1 MHAQSFRNQIAAAD
15 TKRNQLASDGRF
27 LHFFRNHSYNP
38 AVPLPLPAMND
49 DHDLAGS
56 SPDAT
61 SFDDGPYPALKTFLL
76 SRGVPRHKQTAEVA
90 GLLGLAKTSVFRKFK
105 GESSF
110 SLPELKVIADHFATD
125 VDTLRGLAPGHAD
138 RGPGGASTE
147 AARLHLPGLPPQG
160 QLQPGPALADD
171 DVCDLVA
178 VRIGEQWHV
187 HAGSSPEVRGQV
199 RHSIVSLRLA
209 SAPRPRVAL
218 LEDDDNAAAVVAMA
232 LEGEGMVVQ
241 THKTSADLSAS
252 LARRPFQGYV
262 IDWLLGAGTAEA
274 AIRQIRAGQPSA
286 PIAITTGALHTG
298 AETEGSLIPF
308 AEQFSVG
315 IFEKPFRQA
324 VLASYLRRG
333 MTEPSPR

>member
-1 MHAQSFRNQIAAAD
+1 
-15 TKRNQLASDGRF
+15 
-27 LHFFRNHSYNP
+27 
-38 AVPLPLPAMND
+38 MND
-49 DHDLAGS
+49 DSDFAGTTT
-56 SPDAT
+56 DAAP
-61 SFDDGPYPALKTFLL
+61 FDEGPYAALKAFLL

-125 VDTLRGLAPGHAD
+125 VDTLRGLSAGQVD
-138 RGPGGASTE
+138 RSAGGPATE
-147 AARLHLPGLPPQG
+147 PARLHLPGLPTHG
-160 QLQPGPALADD
+160 QLSPGPTLADD

-178 VRIGEQWHV
+178 VRVGEQWHV
-187 HAGSSPEVRGQV
+187 HAGNAPEVRGQV
-199 RHSIVSLRLA
+199 RHGIASLRIA

-241 THKTSADLSAS
+241 AHKTPADLAAS
-252 LARRPFQGYV
+252 LTRRPFQAYV

-274 AIRQIRAGQPSA
+274 AIRQIRARQPA
-286 PIAITTGALHTG
+286 VPIAITTGALHTG

-333 MTEPSPR
+333 MTEPAAR

>member
-1 MHAQSFRNQIAAAD
+1 
-15 TKRNQLASDGRF
+15 
-27 LHFFRNHSYNP
+27 
-38 AVPLPLPAMND
+38 MND
-49 DHDLAGS
+49 D
-56 SPDAT
+56 PDFP
-61 SFDDGPYPALKTFLL
+61 SEEGPYPALKAFLL

-125 VDTLRGLAPGHAD
+125 VDTLRGLATGHAD
-138 RGPGGASTE
+138 RVTTGASPE
-147 AARLHLPGLPPQG
+147 PARLHLPGLPAHG
-160 QLQPGPALADD
+160 QLQPGAVLAED

-178 VRIGEQWHV
+178 VRLGEQWHV
-187 HAGSSPEVRGQV
+187 FAGDAPETRGPV
-199 RHSIVSLRLA
+199 RHGIASLRIT
-209 SAPRPRVAL
+209 SVPRPRVAL

-232 LEGEGMVVQ
+232 LDGEGMVVQ
-241 THKTSADLSAS
+241 THKTPADLAAS
-252 LARRPFQGYV
+252 LARRPFQAYV
-262 IDWLLGAGTAEA
+262 IDWLLVGGTAEA
-274 AIRQIRAGQPSA
+274 AIRQIRARQPTV

-333 MTEPSPR
+333 MTESPAR

>member
-1 MHAQSFRNQIAAAD
+1 M
-15 TKRNQLASDGRF
+15 
-27 LHFFRNHSYNP
+27 
-38 AVPLPLPAMND
+38 
-49 DHDLAGS
+49 
-56 SPDAT
+56 
-61 SFDDGPYPALKTFLL
+61 
-76 SRGVPRHKQTAEVA
+76 
-90 GLLGLAKTSVFRKFK
+90 
-105 GESSF
+105 
-110 SLPELKVIADHFATD
+110 
-125 VDTLRGLAPGHAD
+125 
-138 RGPGGASTE
+138 
-147 AARLHLPGLPPQG
+147 
-160 QLQPGPALADD
+160 QPGPALAAD

-187 HAGSSPEVRGQV
+187 HAGSSPEVRGHV
-199 RHSIVSLRLA
+199 RHGIASLRLT

-333 MTEPSPR
+333 MTDPSPR